1 MAPEV
6 PAIGDS
12 REPSVQRR
20 AVALRYDPER
30 DAAPVVVAAGM
41 GALAE
46 RIIEAARAAGVP
58 LHQDIQL
65 VAALAQLDLGE
76 SIPASLYPVIAELLV
91 MVQRAGKGM
100 QEGRSP

>member
-1 MAPEV
+1 MVPEH
-6 PAIGDS
+6 PARRDGHD
-12 REPSVQRR
+12 PGKQRR
-20 AVALRYDPER
+20 AVALRYDPEQ
-30 DAAPVVVAAGM
+30 DATPVVVAAGM

-46 RIIEAARAAGVP
+46 RIIEAAKAAGVP

-91 MVQRAGKGM
+91 MVQRAGTGM

>member
-1 MAPEV
+1 MVPEHGAR
-6 PAIGDS
+6 PGNQG
-12 REPSVQRR
+12 PNRR

-30 DAAPVVVAAGM
+30 DAAPVVVATGT
-41 GALAE
+41 GSVAE

-76 SIPASLYPVIAELLV
+76 SIPSSLYPVIAELLV
-91 MVQRAGKGM
+91 MIQRAGADT
-100 QEGRSP
+100 QEGGVR